1 MLSPKSTVLGKLRP
15 IQWLGTSCITK
26 SLWYTMTTEHPALK
40 NTGWGSHVVA
50 VAVAAKVAAFVCDI
64 EMR

>member
-15 IQWLGTSCITK
+15 IQWLGTSCIME

-40 NTGWGSHVVA
+40 KGWLGYPCCGGGGGDAGV
-50 VAVAAKVAAFVCDI
+50 
-64 EMR
+64 MG